1 LFVNGRYLRLELR
14 YIYEKVRRRVSSQY
28 AISSSAWD
36 PKLVDVPSGERFLV
50 LSPHT
55 DDEAIGCGGTI
66 MKLLGRGRSVRV
78 VHLSNQ
84 RTGMHSSSERL
95 AEARKAMEI
104 LGVTNHVV
112 VQDEFPSFDDLR
124 GIIAGEM
131 CSGNYDAVFLPSPIE
146 NHDQHLAT
154 CRAWAESMAS
164 LSRGAAVAIL
174 FEVWTPLIPNML
186 VDVTDVMPRKI
197 EAIRA
202 YGSQVELVDYARA
215 VEGLSSYRAAMA
227 GRNGYLEAFL
237 SIQASDLNDL
247 LRT

>member
-1 LFVNGRYLRLELR
+1 
-14 YIYEKVRRRVSSQY
+14 
-28 AISSSAWD
+28 
-36 PKLVDVPSGERFLV
+36 
-50 LSPHT
+50 
-55 DDEAIGCGGTI
+55 
-66 MKLLGRGRSVRV
+66 
-78 VHLSNQ
+78 
-84 RTGMHSSSERL
+84 
-95 AEARKAMEI
+95 
-104 LGVTNHVV
+104 
-112 VQDEFPSFDDLR
+112 
-124 GIIAGEM
+124 
-131 CSGNYDAVFLPSPIE
+131 
-146 NHDQHLAT
+146 
-154 CRAWAESMAS
+154 MAS